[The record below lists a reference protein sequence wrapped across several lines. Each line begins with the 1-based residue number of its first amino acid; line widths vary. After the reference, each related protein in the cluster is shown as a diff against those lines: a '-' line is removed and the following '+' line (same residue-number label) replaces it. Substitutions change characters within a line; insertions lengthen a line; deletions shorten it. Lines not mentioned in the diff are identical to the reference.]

1 MQVNK
6 TLTSLN
12 LGWNKL
18 GPQGGKAIAQ
28 LLEVTFRVPCH
39 TLSLL
44 EIIFFCF
51 LLSHDSEYICVFFS
65 SLLFFHAGKQDADQS
80 EFVEKYAWATGRKRY
95 RPIARGEIQISPT
108 SMSRSLSL

>member
-51 LLSHDSEYICVFFS
+51 LLSHDSDICICVFFS

-80 EFVEKYAWATGRKRY
+80 EFVGQHSLARRAEKL
-95 RPIARGEIQISPT
+95 SPNR
-108 SMSRSLSL
+108 SR